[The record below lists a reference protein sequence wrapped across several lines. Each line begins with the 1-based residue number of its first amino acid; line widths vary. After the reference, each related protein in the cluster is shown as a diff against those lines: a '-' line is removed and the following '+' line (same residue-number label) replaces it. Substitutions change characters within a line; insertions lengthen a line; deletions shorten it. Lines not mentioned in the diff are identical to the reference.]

1 MLKSLFNMKF
11 KQMIVVLYVIVAV
24 ACFRLA
30 LSLNLRIS
38 SFPKTLF
45 NPSRNVKRDMD
56 DTRSL
61 SESLLRS
68 IGMVQSRDS
77 RKTVE
82 ALVTELSLTASKHP
96 NIFLKDIKVGRAYRT
111 VWSTVTSDTLA
122 GFLLKQN
129 PSRILGGDSWQVI
142 DKSGSKGENIVYWRI
157 GNLGIRMVG
166 LSDLKPLG
174 SKKGYELII
183 RGLSF
188 RWKLMDKNEIVP
200 ERNGLMGDDA
210 ELESGHV
217 QLFYLQDHQLLSSG
231 QGTLEVLYNDGDMR
245 ITCDSQ
251 RSNVYVHIAEQS
263 LKKYPLL
270 L

>member
-1 MLKSLFNMKF
+1 MRVRQLA
-11 KQMIVVLYVIVAV
+11 VVLYVIVVV
-24 ACFRLA
+24 AWFRPTQ
-30 LSLNLRIS
+30 SLNLHIS

-56 DTRSL
+56 DNRSL

-68 IGMVQSRDS
+68 IGMVQSRES

-82 ALVTELSLTASKHP
+82 ALVSDLSLTASKYP
-96 NIFLKDIKVGRAYRT
+96 NMFMKDIKVGKAYRT
-111 VWSTVTSDTLA
+111 VWSTVTSDTPA
-122 GFLLKQN
+122 GFLLKQK

-142 DKSGSKGENIVYWRI
+142 DKSGTKGENIVYWRI

-188 RWKLMDKNEIVP
+188 RWKLMDKDEIVP
-200 ERNGLMGDDA
+200 ESNGLMGSDA
-210 ELESGHV
+210 EMQSEHV

-263 LKKYPLL
+263 LEKYRLL

>member
-1 MLKSLFNMKF
+1 MKLR
-11 KQMIVVLYVIVAV
+11 QITVVLYVIVVV
-24 ACFRLA
+24 ACFRLS

-38 SFPKTLF
+38 SLPKTLF
-45 NPSRNVKRDMD
+45 NPSRNVKREMD

-61 SESLLRS
+61 SDSLLRS
-68 IGMVQSRDS
+68 IGMVQSRES

-82 ALVTELSLTASKHP
+82 ALVSELALTASKHP
-96 NIFLKDIKVGRAYRT
+96 NVFLKDIKVGRAYRT

-122 GFLLKQN
+122 GFLLKQK
-129 PSRILGGDSWQVI
+129 PSNILGGDSWQVI
-142 DKSGSKGENIVYWRI
+142 DQSGMKGENIVYWRI

-188 RWKLMDKNEIVP
+188 RWKLMNKDEIIP
-200 ERNGLMGDDA
+200 ESNGLMGADA
-210 ELESGHV
+210 EMQSGHV
-217 QLFYLQDHQLLSSG
+217 RLFYLQDHQLLSSG

-263 LKKYPLL
+263 LEKYRLL